1 MAPITEL
8 TKQKHF
14 QWNKEAQAAFEEVKR
29 RLTTTPILAL
39 PKFEDVFEVE
49 CDASEVGIGAMLSQN
64 GRPIAYFSE
73 KLNKDKH
80 KYSSYNKEF
89 YALVRSPQHWR
100 HYLIAKEFIL
110 HSDHEALKYLQSQQ
124 KIQPR
129 HAKWVETIQAF
140 HFVIQHKSEKMN
152 KVADALSRKYA
163 LLSSLKS
170 RVIGLEVF
178 KEAYM
183 DDLDFGDPWEKC

>member
-1 MAPITEL
+1 M
-8 TKQKHF
+8 
-14 QWNKEAQAAFEEVKR
+14 
-29 RLTTTPILAL
+29 